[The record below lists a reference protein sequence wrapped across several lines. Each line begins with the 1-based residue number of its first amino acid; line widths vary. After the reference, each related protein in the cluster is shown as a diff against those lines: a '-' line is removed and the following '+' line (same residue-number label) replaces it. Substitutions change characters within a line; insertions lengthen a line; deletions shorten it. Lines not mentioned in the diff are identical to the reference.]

1 MTNKTTAA
9 STAREGV
16 QCLNSKVRIQPSK
29 DTNYVSLTTDKEVE
43 VSSEL
48 VIQTF
53 VIRGKFKSH
62 GNKNEKTKR
71 EDTKTV
77 PTADFYFYY
86 M

>member
-1 MTNKTTAA
+1 MTNKTTQA

-43 VSSEL
+43 MSSEL

-53 VIRGKFKSH
+53 VIRGKMK
-62 GNKNEKTKR
+62 
-71 EDTKTV
+71 
-77 PTADFYFYY
+77 
-86 M
+86 